1 MVNYKDS
8 KIYLIKSSHTDKVY
22 VGSTTYTL
30 RQRLQSHFKDLRR
43 NKYCTAQDI
52 LKYDDHEM
60 VLIEEY
66 PCKDVIELKT
76 RERFFIEN
84 FNTINKIIP
93 LQTRKEYYDKNK
105 EKICEYRKQH
115 YQKKK
120 LEKSLLQTK

>member
-1 MVNYKDS
+1 MVNYKDA

-30 RQRLQSHFKDLRR
+30 RQRLQSHFKDFRR
-43 NKYCTAQDI
+43 HKYCTAQDI

-66 PCKDVIELKT
+66 PCEDVIELKT

-105 EKICEYRKQH
+105 DKISEYRKQH